1 MKLTLQQIQ
10 QITTGAEQI
19 KEEDGKIRF
28 FRFNTAQQELYSQR
42 AALGLRSRS
51 TAGIKLQFITDSKN
65 LTLCVSAQPG
75 SSRTYFA
82 FDIWVDGKRIG
93 SVDNYS
99 NTDVPAVYA
108 DMQLPLGDYEG
119 SFDLGEGEKR
129 VCIYFPWSV
138 DGQVNALY
146 LDDGAEVIPVKRS
159 KTLLAFGDSITQGY
173 DALHPSGTYLAQ
185 LARKLDAD
193 EWNKAVG
200 GEHFLPE
207 LSAIPNAIRPDML
220 LVAYGTNDWS
230 GVTEDV
236 FADTSRR
243 FFENLH
249 AQFPDA
255 SMMVITPIWR
265 ADADQ
270 VFRCGDFSNAQ
281 KLIRQAVQDMPQARI
296 VPGIDLVPHDSA
308 FYADERVLHPND
320 AGFVEYAKNLIQ

>member
-1 MKLTLQQIQ
+1 MKLTLQQLR
-10 QITTGAEQI
+10 QIATGAERI
-19 KEEDGKIRF
+19 EEENGKIRF
-28 FRFNTAQQELYSQR
+28 FRFNEAQQELYRQR
-42 AALGLRSRS
+42 QALGLRSRS
-51 TAGIKLQFITDSKN
+51 TAGIKLQFITDSK
-65 LTLCVSAQPG
+65 TLALNVTAQPG

-99 NTDVPAVYA
+99 DTDVPAAYA

-119 SFDLGEGEKR
+119 SFDLGEGDKQ

-146 LDDGAEVIPVKRS
+146 LDDGAKLIPAKRS

-173 DALHPSGTYLAQ
+173 DALHPSNAYLAQ
-185 LARKLDAD
+185 LARNLDAD

-207 LSAIPNAIRPDML
+207 LAAIPNAIKPDIL
-220 LVAYGTNDWS
+220 VVAYGTNDWS
-230 GVTEDV
+230 GVAEEV
-236 FADTSRR
+236 FASTSRR
-243 FFENLH
+243 FFVNLQK
-249 AQFPDA
+249 QFPNTP
-255 SMMVITPIWR
+255 MIVITPIWR

-270 VFRCGDFSNAQ
+270 EFRCGDFSNAQ

-320 AGFVEYAKNLIQ
+320 AGFIEYANNIPL